1 MKALQV
7 TSFRQF
13 DEVEHPNPQPKEGY
27 AIVKVAYG
35 AICGSDRISWENPA
49 PNCPGHEFSGYIY
62 MIPALRGSK
71 KETGYAPRR

>member
-35 AICGSDRISWENPA
+35 AICGSDRIPRPTA
-49 PNCPGHEFSGYIY
+49 PDMNSAAIY